1 MESTIPMLLLV
12 AVAAIYDLRTGKIPN
27 PLLLAGLVFGLCF
40 TLLTRGADDLL
51 MSLAGF
57 GVGFVLV
64 LPGYLL
70 RYTGAGDLK
79 LLATLGVFSG
89 PGVILAV
96 FATSVVAGA
105 LFVLLKIAWRVL
117 GRVVFYSKQDAV
129 MPSAQLI
136 PVQFH
141 HRPSR
146 LRPILKARMP
156 MAPFYALGCTVVIL
170 FQLIGTGG

>member
-1 MESTIPMLLLV
+1 MLLLV

-40 TLLTRGADDLL
+40 SLLSRGADGLL

-79 LLATLGVFSG
+79 LLATLGVYSG
-89 PGVILAV
+89 PGAILAI

-105 LFVLLKIAWRVL
+105 LFVLLKIAWSVL
-117 GRVVFYSKQDAV
+117 GRGTLFSRQAEV
-129 MPSAQLI
+129 MPPAQLI
-136 PVQFH
+136 PLQSG
-141 HRPSR
+141 HRPSG
-146 LRPILKARMP
+146 LRPILKQRLP
-156 MAPFYALGCTVVIL
+156 MAPFYALGCTL
-170 FQLIGTGG
+170 ALLLQLIETGG